1 MATDKLSKQTQI
13 TIVAAVDDDNKVN
26 LFLANSGV
34 SLEASDTVQDKFKKN
49 TTDSSVGVTVVSV
62 NGPVTVTNTSGSWT
76 WTQNQPVTVGASTI
90 YSASATGSIPG
101 QGEEVSNAFTI
112 AVNGIPA
119 DPTVVIK
126 RGGTANDL
134 VVGSGPKQG

>member
-13 TIVAAVDDDNKVN
+13 TIVAAVDGNNVK

-34 SLEASDTVQDKFKKN
+34 SLDASDSVKDKFSN
-49 TTDSSVGVTVVSV
+49 NSDASSVTVTVLSA
-62 NGPVTVTNTSGSWT
+62 NGQVTVTNTAGSWT
-76 WTQNQPVTVGASTI
+76 WTQSQITAGDSTI
-90 YSASATGSIPG
+90 YYSSATGAIPAP
-101 QGEEVSNAFTI
+101 GEDPATNAFTI
-112 AVNGIPA
+112 EVNGIQA

-126 RGGTANDL
+126 RGGTANNL

>member
-1 MATDKLSKQTQI
+1 MGQDKISKQTQI
-13 TIVAAVDDDNKVN
+13 TIVGAVDGNNVK

-34 SLEASDTVQDKFKKN
+34 PLDASDTVKDKFSKN

-62 NGPVTVTNTSGSWT
+62 NGPVTVTNTSGPWT
-76 WTQNQPVTVGASTI
+76 WTQNEPVTVGASTI
-90 YSASATGSIPG
+90 YSASTTGDIPG
-101 QGEEVSNAFTI
+101 QGASVTNEFNIE
-112 AVNGIPA
+112 VNGIQA

-134 VVGSGPKQG
+134 VVGSGPKRG

>member
-1 MATDKLSKQTQI
+1 MATNKLSKQTQI
-13 TIVAAVDDDNKVN
+13 TIVAAVDGNSVK

-34 SLEASDTVQDKFKKN
+34 SLDASDSVKDKFTKN
-49 TTDSSVGVTVVSV
+49 SDASSVGVTVISV
-62 NGPVTVTNTSGSWT
+62 NGPVTVNNTSGPWT
-76 WTQNQPVTVGASTI
+76 WTPNEPVTVGASTI
-90 YSASATGSIPG
+90 YSASTTGDIPG
-101 QGEEVSNAFTI
+101 QGSSVSNEFNI

-134 VVGSGPKQG
+134 VVGSGRKQG